1 MTEMLRTRVGHA
13 FRRMAV
19 PLVAYY
25 TVTLVLPLA
34 NGAAQA
40 GAAFVKHA
48 IVVLVVPTVAIVAGC
63 AVHAIA
69 RRSVKVTAVEA
80 RRPRARTNPSA
91 PIQMQ
96 VDILPCV
103 RARMLAG
110 RYQLRAERCIEDN
123 DQMRL

>member
-25 TVTLVLPLA
+25 TVTLALPLA

-48 IVVLVVPTVAIVAGC
+48 IFVLVVPAVAIVLGC
-63 AVHAIA
+63 AVYTVAHIHK
-69 RRSVKVTAVEA
+69 SQVT
-80 RRPRARTNPSA
+80 SHKS
-91 PIQMQ
+91 Q
-96 VDILPCV
+96 
-103 RARMLAG
+103 
-110 RYQLRAERCIEDN
+110 RCIDIRKLR
-123 DQMRL
+123 RLFVT

>member
-48 IVVLVVPTVAIVAGC
+48 IVVLVVPAVAIGAGC
-63 AVHAIA
+63 AVYTLATFKAQVTSHKSQGTRHKYKTCDLIA
-69 RRSVKVTAVEA
+69 KLCSRKW
-80 RRPRARTNPSA
+80 
-91 PIQMQ
+91 
-96 VDILPCV
+96 
-103 RARMLAG
+103 
-110 RYQLRAERCIEDN
+110 
-123 DQMRL
+123 

>member
-25 TVTLVLPLA
+25 AVTLALPLA

-48 IVVLVVPTVAIVAGC
+48 IVVLVVPAVAIMAGC
-63 AVHAIA
+63 ALH
-69 RRSVKVTAVEA
+69 SVAHVYKSQVTRHKA
-80 RRPRARTNPSA
+80 
-91 PIQMQ
+91 Q
-96 VDILPCV
+96 
-103 RARMLAG
+103 
-110 RYQLRAERCIEDN
+110 RC
-123 DQMRL
+123 LGHS